1 MGQDVDVEGA
11 NDLFIGTL
19 EEMFA
24 RDDTGVVDQD
34 RYGANFSFYSF
45 GSIVNRLATSQV
57 HLVRVDLIFAHTQQ
71 AGRLFIS
78 CDRFPLRTFYLL
90 HTCMQRFRNE

>member
-34 RYGANFSFYSF
+34 RYDSRR
-45 GSIVNRLATSQV
+45 I
-57 HLVRVDLIFAHTQQ
+57 
-71 AGRLFIS
+71 
-78 CDRFPLRTFYLL
+78 
-90 HTCMQRFRNE
+90 